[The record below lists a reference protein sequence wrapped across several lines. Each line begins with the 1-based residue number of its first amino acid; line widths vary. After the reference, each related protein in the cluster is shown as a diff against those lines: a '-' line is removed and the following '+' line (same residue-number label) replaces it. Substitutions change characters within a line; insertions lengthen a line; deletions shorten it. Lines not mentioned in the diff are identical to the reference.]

1 MQLTV
6 ENLDAGVR
14 CLHLAGRLDL
24 KGTQEVEA
32 QFFAQAGALKTSVL
46 VDFSKV
52 DYVASVGIRLLLS
65 NAKAL
70 APTGAKLIILKPQK
84 MVEEVLRMAGLDEVL
99 GIEHDLAAAKALL
112 AGQASA

>member
-14 CLHLAGRLDL
+14 CLHLSGRLDL
-24 KGTQEVEA
+24 KGTQEVDA
-32 QFFAQAGALKTSVL
+32 QFAAEVGAKKVSVL

-52 DYVASVGIRLLLS
+52 DYIASVGIRLLLS

-70 APTGAKLIILKPQK
+70 APSGAKLIILQPQK
-84 MVEEVLRMAGLDEVL
+84 MVEEVLRMAGLDEIL
-99 GIEHDLAAAKALL
+99 AIEHDLTAARALL
-112 AGQASA
+112 AGSTNT